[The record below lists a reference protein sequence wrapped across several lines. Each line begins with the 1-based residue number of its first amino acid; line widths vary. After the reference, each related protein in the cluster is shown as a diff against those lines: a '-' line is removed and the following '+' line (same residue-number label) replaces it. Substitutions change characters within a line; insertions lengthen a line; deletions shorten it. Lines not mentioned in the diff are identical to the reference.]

1 MLSRCIRRGAAVS
14 ILCAAAA
21 ACGGSKKPAESAADT
36 TSLESSGGAG
46 GQSASA
52 ASATAAAGGSASGS
66 SAAPSSSSAANSAT
80 TDTSAPA
87 ATAHPAPAI
96 TGLIDGKPFTPKIAR
111 VTGKPQK
118 DGRVLLTLDE
128 THTDCSGSATAAPGD
143 AVLTML
149 VTWENGYKSDLGS
162 LKRSTPKKPSGE
174 ITFYRARAGGKK
186 DVSPTFK
193 PSGTVTI
200 LKAPSDPSTPGSM
213 KIDMQSG
220 DYMLAGDLDVL
231 VCPPPAK

>member
-1 MLSRCIRRGAAVS
+1 MLSSRIRRVAAVS
-14 ILCAAAA
+14 ILFAAAV
-21 ACGGSKKPAESAADT
+21 ACGGAKKPAESAADT
-36 TSLESSGGAG
+36 TSLESSGGG
-46 GQSASA
+46 SKSASV
-52 ASATAAAGGSASGS
+52 ATAAAEEPGS
-66 SAAPSSSSAANSAT
+66 SSRGASASSSSPAANSAT

-87 ATAHPAPAI
+87 GSAHPAPAV

-118 DGRVLLTLDE
+118 DGRVLLVLDE

-149 VTWENGYKSDLGS
+149 VPWENGYKSDLGS
-162 LKRSTPKKPSGE
+162 LKRSTAKKPNGE

-200 LKAPSDPSTPGSM
+200 LKAPSEPSTTGSM

-231 VCPPPAK
+231 VCAPAAK